1 MESRTIGCVGIVYVR
16 FRRIE
21 IPWNVSVSF
30 GFNLLL
36 RPNAHH
42 TKITENIVFF
52 VKVSRLFLRQ

>member
-1 MESRTIGCVGIVYVR
+1 MESSTIGCVGIVYVR

-52 VKVSRLFLRQ
+52 V